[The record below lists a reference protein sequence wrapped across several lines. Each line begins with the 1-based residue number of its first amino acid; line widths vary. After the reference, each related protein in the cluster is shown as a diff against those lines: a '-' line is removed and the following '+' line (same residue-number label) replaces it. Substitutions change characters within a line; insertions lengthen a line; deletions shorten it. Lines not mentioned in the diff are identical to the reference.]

1 MVNFSNTVILLAIGA
16 SRCKNVQH
24 LSGGSQ
30 PHHQKLGHLQDAQSG
45 SSGQATFDQGTEAAR
60 VRYFMHEQARQREIL
75 TAAGYAPAQSGSRYY
90 VDSTNDSYLLRL
102 VQACFVAMVV
112 VFLISL
118 AMVFTYRKCLMG
130 DRDPSA
136 APPNK
141 TLIRFQ
147 NNNLP
152 PGTKVEK
159 NDEM

>member
-1 MVNFSNTVILLAIGA
+1 M
-16 SRCKNVQH
+16 
-24 LSGGSQ
+24 
-30 PHHQKLGHLQDAQSG
+30 
-45 SSGQATFDQGTEAAR
+45 
-60 VRYFMHEQARQREIL
+60 

-102 VQACFVAMVV
+102 IQASFVAMVV

-136 APPNK
+136 TPPNK

-159 NDEM
+159 NEEMELIE